1 MVPSLHSSDDVV
13 WISGPGEGFRVIVCF
28 GDEAIDGSLE
38 IDEGVEDAAL
48 EPSPGEFG
56 EEAFDSVEPGAVDRY
71 EMEGE
76 APVAAEPGAHLGMLV
91 GGVVVEDHMDALA
104 DWDLGL
110 DGVEEADE
118 HLVAVALHVQR
129 PMTLPSSVSRAANGM
144 LVPWRL

>member
-1 MVPSLHSSDDVV
+1 MEWRTPRFRRRFESFAKKPSTALSQ
-13 WISGPGEGFRVIVCF
+13 E
-28 GDEAIDGSLE
+28 LE
-38 IDEGVEDAAL
+38 VGTKWKVKRRWR
-48 EPSPGEFG
+48 PSQ
-56 EEAFDSVEPGAVDRY
+56 
-71 EMEGE
+71 
-76 APVAAEPGAHLGMLV
+76 APHLGMLV

-144 LVPWRL
+144 VVPWRL

>member
-1 MVPSLHSSDDVV
+1 MEQKTPR
-13 WISGPGEGFRVIVCF
+13 FRHRLR
-28 GDEAIDGSLE
+28 ELRK
-38 IDEGVEDAAL
+38 
-48 EPSPGEFG
+48 
-56 EEAFDSVEPGAVDRY
+56 EAFDSVEPGAVDRY
-71 EMEGE
+71 EVEGE

-104 DWDLGL
+104 DLDLGL

-144 LVPWRL
+144 VVPWRL